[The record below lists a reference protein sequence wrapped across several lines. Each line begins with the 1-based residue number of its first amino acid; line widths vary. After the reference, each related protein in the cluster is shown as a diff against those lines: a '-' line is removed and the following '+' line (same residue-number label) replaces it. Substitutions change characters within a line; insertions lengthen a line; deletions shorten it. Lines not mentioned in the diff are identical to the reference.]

1 MVQVF
6 TYSFEFF
13 TSPTAV
19 QHYCRLLVAKWGVDL
34 DATAPTCVRTGVWRA
49 MKRWGVPGTP
59 LA

>member
-13 TSPTAV
+13 TSPAAV
-19 QHYCRLLVAKWGVDL
+19 QLYCRQFVAKWGVDL
-34 DATAPTCVRTGVWRA
+34 DATAPTCVRVSVFRA